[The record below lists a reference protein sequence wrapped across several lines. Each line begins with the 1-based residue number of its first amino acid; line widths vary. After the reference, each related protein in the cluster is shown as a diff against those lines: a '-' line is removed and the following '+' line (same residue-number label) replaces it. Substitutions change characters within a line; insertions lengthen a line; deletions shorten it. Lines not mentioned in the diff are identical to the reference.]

1 MAVYKCNCQSCFHK
15 DICENYHPQT
25 RTCDD
30 YVNSADVV
38 EAKHGEWVWKSNGY
52 IKRLLCSCCNSEGD
66 WPRLFCSSCGAK
78 MDGERSNEDAE

>member
-30 YVNSADVV
+30 YVDSADVV
-38 EAKHGEWVWKSNGY
+38 EVVRCKDCVHY
-52 IKRLLCSCCNSEGD
+52 IMPNIELCEMYGAMHCIDQNHY
-66 WPRLFCSSCGAK
+66 CGF
-78 MDGERSNEDAE
+78 GERKKFK